1 MLSELRPFAGHLRG
15 RVRALA
21 ALFALGLLGAAASLA
36 TPLLGKA
43 FIDAVATRGDF
54 GAVPR
59 IAAALV
65 ALAAADFAL
74 SGVTRVLHTRL
85 SAELLAA
92 LRERLFARCL
102 IAPLEH
108 VERFR
113 HGDLLTRF
121 GTDVP
126 RVQVLLVDGLLGAV
140 QNVLFLAVAAAILFQ
155 LAPALA
161 LWSFAGVAGA
171 LVLAAAFRRPVEAR
185 TQGVREVMADLAHFL
200 SERLGAL
207 RPVRLHG
214 AEGDEGR
221 RLAGL
226 NQRLTAR
233 VVSFQVFDAL
243 TSGLPGLSLTLSL
256 AWIYVLGG
264 RLLEAGTI
272 TLGTFV
278 AFVLYQGRLFGPA
291 QGLLGLVRSLQES
304 RVHLGRVAEVLGSE
318 AGSGPSGG
326 PREGGARAGVEVR
339 GAAFS
344 YPGKPPALRGLDLRM
359 QPGEKVALCG
369 PSGAG
374 KSTLVQLLFGL
385 RRPSAGWVRV
395 GGAAPGE
402 GADLRQVIG
411 YAGAEPFL
419 LHATV
424 EENLTYGCPGADPA
438 AVLRAARTAEAHEF
452 ILSLPEGYRTVI
464 GGRGL
469 SLSDGQRQRL
479 GLARLFVRAPP
490 ILVLDEAF
498 SALDP
503 DTEARVRRNLWREYP
518 DCTVLL
524 VTHRL
529 GGLGEF
535 DRLLLLRDGV
545 VQEVAEE
552 ELLRRLGAAASEHS
566 GAGPHAAIVP

>member
-1 MLSELRPFAGHLRG
+1 MLRELLPFAGHLRG

-21 ALFALGLLGAAASLA
+21 ALFVLGLLGAAASLA

-54 GAVPR
+54 GVVPR

-65 ALAAADFAL
+65 ALAAVDFAL
-74 SGVTRVLHTRL
+74 AGVTRVIHTRL

-102 IAPLEH
+102 SAPLEH

-140 QNVLFLAVAAAILFQ
+140 QNALFLAVAAAILFQ
-155 LAPALA
+155 LAPVLA
-161 LWSFAGVAGA
+161 VWSFAGVGAA

-221 RLAGL
+221 RLANL
-226 NQRLTAR
+226 NQQLTAR
-233 VVSFQVFDAL
+233 VVGFQVFDAL
-243 TSGLPGLSLTLSL
+243 TTGLPGLSLTLSL

-304 RVHLGRVAEVLGSE
+304 RVHLSRVAEVLGPETGSLPRGGLGE
-318 AGSGPSGG
+318 SGAG
-326 PREGGARAGVEVR
+326 AGIEVR
-339 GAAFS
+339 GVTFA
-344 YPGKPPALRGLDLRM
+344 YPGKPPVLQNLGLGLG
-359 QPGEKVALCG
+359 PGEKVALCG

-385 RRPSAGWVRV
+385 RRPAEGWVRV
-395 GGAAPGE
+395 GGVSPGE

-424 EENLTYGCPGADPA
+424 EENLTYGSPEADPA
-438 AVLRAARTAEAHEF
+438 AVLRAARTAEAHAF
-452 ILSLPEGYRTVI
+452 ILSLPEGYRTII

-469 SLSDGQRQRL
+469 ALSDGQRQRL
-479 GLARLFVRAPP
+479 GVARLLVRAPP

-518 DCTVLL
+518 DRTVLL

-529 GGLGEF
+529 GGLGEL
-535 DRLLLLRDGV
+535 DRLLLLEDGALH
-545 VQEVAEE
+545 EVTEE
-552 ELLRRLGAAASEHS
+552 ELLGRLGAGAASP
-566 GAGPHAAIVP
+566 ARAP

>member
-1 MLSELRPFAGHLRG
+1 VLRELVPFAGHLRG
-15 RVRALA
+15 RARALA

-74 SGVTRVLHTRL
+74 AGVTRVLHTRL
-85 SAELLAA
+85 SAGLLAA

-102 IAPLEH
+102 AAPLEH
-108 VERFR
+108 MERFR

-140 QNVLFLAVAAAILFQ
+140 QNALFLAVAAAILFQ

-161 LWSFAGVAGA
+161 LWSFAGVAAA
-171 LVLAAAFRRPVEAR
+171 LALAAAFRRPVEAR

-214 AEGDEGR
+214 AAGDEGA

-226 NQRLTAR
+226 NRRLTAR
-233 VVSFQVFDAL
+233 VVGFQVFDAL

-256 AWIYVLGG
+256 AWTYVLGG

-304 RVHLGRVAEVLGSE
+304 RVHLARVVEVLGSE
-318 AGSGPSGG
+318 ADSGFPPGGG
-326 PREGGARAGVEVR
+326 PGPEERAAVGAVEARGVR
-339 GAAFS
+339 FA
-344 YPGKPPALRGLDLRM
+344 YPGKPPALRGLDLRLG
-359 QPGEKVALCG
+359 PGEKVALCG

-385 RRPSAGWVRV
+385 RRPWSGSIRV
-395 GGAAPGE
+395 GGVEPGT
-402 GADLRQVIG
+402 GGDLRQVIG

-469 SLSDGQRQRL
+469 ALSDGQRQRL
-479 GLARLFVRAPP
+479 GLARLLVRAPP

-518 DCTVLL
+518 DRTFLL

-535 DRLLLLRDGV
+535 DRLLLLRDGAL
-545 VQEVAEE
+545 QEVTEA
-552 ELLRRLGAAASEHS
+552 ELLGAPEAVQ
-566 GAGPHAAIVP
+566 G

>member
-1 MLSELRPFAGHLRG
+1 MLKELRPFAGHLRG
-15 RVRALA
+15 RARALA

-65 ALAAADFAL
+65 ALAAVDFAL
-74 SGVTRVLHTRL
+74 AGVTRVLHTRL

-102 IAPLEH
+102 AAPLEH
-108 VERFR
+108 MERFR
-113 HGDLLTRF
+113 HGDLLTRY

-140 QNVLFLAVAAAILFQ
+140 QSVLFLAVAAAILFH

-161 LWSFAGVAGA
+161 LWSFAGVAAA
-171 LVLAAAFRRPVEAR
+171 LALAAAFRRPVEAR

-214 AEGDEGR
+214 AEGDEGG

-226 NQRLTAR
+226 NRRLTAR
-233 VVSFQVFDAL
+233 VVGFQVFDAL

-264 RLLEAGTI
+264 RLLEAGSI

-304 RVHLGRVAEVLGSE
+304 RVHLGRVAELLGSD
-318 AGSGPSGG
+318 AGPGSSGG
-326 PREGGARAGVEVR
+326 PEPEERGAHAAVEVR
-339 GAAFS
+339 GVSFA
-344 YPGKPPALRGLDLRM
+344 YPGKPPALRGLDLRLG
-359 QPGEKVALCG
+359 PGEKVALCG

-395 GGAAPGE
+395 GGASPGD
-402 GADLRQVIG
+402 GADLRQIIG

-469 SLSDGQRQRL
+469 ALSDGQRQRL
-479 GLARLFVRAPP
+479 GIARLLVRAPP

-518 DCTVLL
+518 DRTVLL

-535 DRLLLLRDGV
+535 DRLLRLRDGALQDV
-545 VQEVAEE
+545 TEA
-552 ELLRRLGAAASEHS
+552 ELLGAPAAE
-566 GAGPHAAIVP
+566 AAQR